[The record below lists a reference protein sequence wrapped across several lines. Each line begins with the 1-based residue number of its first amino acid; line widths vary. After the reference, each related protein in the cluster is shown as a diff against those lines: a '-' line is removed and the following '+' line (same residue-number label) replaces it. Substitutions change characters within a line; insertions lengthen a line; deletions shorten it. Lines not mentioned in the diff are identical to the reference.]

1 MGQSKVVFGDLSRRQ
16 SQDDDLLLSV
26 LERVLSSGKYLLG
39 DFLRDFERK
48 FKEMLGLIDGYV
60 LGVAN
65 GSDAI
70 RIALEAK
77 KIINEQQTGKV
88 ALAANTYYAAASSIV
103 HSGLIPCFF
112 DVSLETRF
120 PNSDTLNCI
129 DSSNVIGVI
138 KSHLYGGADTLSYR
152 DFFTQTWTLEDA
164 SQAHGTT
171 LHKSFVGGGNL
182 TTYSFYPTKNLGAI
196 GDAGAIVTFNESE
209 YEVIKK
215 LRNQGVN
222 EERTDHDLIGFNSRL
237 SEIQAGFL
245 VVKMIRFKE
254 KLERRIQVYERYQ
267 ENLAGYEEFLH
278 FFTYPESVFSS
289 HHLVQVLIKNQPAQL
304 VQKNLETKEIY
315 CGRHYPKPLH
325 LQEAFRFLGYQK
337 GDFPN
342 SEKLSNHCLSL
353 PNQPELT
360 NAEIDEVSEAL
371 IGVITQESE

>member
-1 MGQSKVVFGDLSRRQ
+1 MGHSKVVFGDLSRRQ

-26 LERVLSSGKYLLG
+26 LERVLASGKYLLG
-39 DFLRDFERK
+39 DFLRDFERE
-48 FKEMLGLIDGYV
+48 FKELLEIVDGYV
-60 LGVAN
+60 LGVSN

-77 KIINEQQTGKV
+77 KILNKQQTGKV
-88 ALAANTYYAAASSIV
+88 ALAANTYYAAAASIV
-103 HSGLIPCFF
+103 HSGLTPTFF

-120 PNSDTLNCI
+120 PNSATLNHVN
-129 DSSNVIGVI
+129 SSNIIGVV
-138 KSHLYGGADTLSYR
+138 KSHLYGGADTLNYG
-152 DFFTQTWTLEDA
+152 DFFPQAWTLEDA

-171 LHKSFVGGGNL
+171 LHKGFVGSSNL

-222 EERTDHDLIGFNSRL
+222 EERTDHELIGFNARL
-237 SEIQAGFL
+237 SELQAGFL

-254 KLERRIQVYERYQ
+254 KLQRRIQIFERYQ
-267 ENLAGYEEFLH
+267 QNLGGHEEFLH

-289 HHLVQVLIKNQPAQL
+289 HHLVQVLIKNQLAQT
-304 VQKNLETKEIY
+304 VQKNLETKEIF

-325 LQEAFRFLGYQK
+325 LQKAFRFLGYRE

-342 SEKLSNHCLSL
+342 SEKLSNQCLSL
-353 PNQPELT
+353 PNHPELT
-360 NAEIDEVSEAL
+360 NAEVDYVSEAL
-371 IGVITQESE
+371 IETITQVSE